1 MSSEQPDPEPSSEL
15 AEATGSR
22 EVAIFIDL
30 GTRDARRAVEVRAV
44 QPLAE
49 GYFASPRAT
58 LYSCAYSTQA
68 ERIVAL
74 QRARR
79 FCDVRG
85 RTIVHFG
92 SAVDRRAAW
101 Q

>member
-1 MSSEQPDPEPSSEL
+1 VRDERSEPAHGQDTEN
-15 AEATGSR
+15 AGAD
-22 EVAIFIDL
+22 VAIFLDL
-30 GTRDARRAVEVRAV
+30 ATRDGRQAVEVRAV
-44 QPLAE
+44 RPLAT
-49 GYFASPRAT
+49 GFFASPRAT

-85 RTIVHFG
+85 RKIVHFG